1 MLILVHGGCI
11 VMHKTL
17 AALVASLSLLSPTAI
32 HAQALNACD
41 LNGDGAVN
49 ILDVLLAT
57 NMVLSLAPCT
67 ANVIGAGVCNIVM
80 IQRVIDAVVSGTCLT
95 GHSASLNWTAST
107 SSGVAGYYVYR
118 GTVSNGPY
126 TKLTSALVV
135 GTGYTDVAVQAGQ
148 TYYYVITAV
157 DSTNNES
164 AYSNEA
170 PAAIPSP

>member
-1 MLILVHGGCI
+1 
-11 VMHKTL
+11 MHKTL
-17 AALVASLSLLSPTAI
+17 AALVASLSLLSPAAI

-49 ILDVLLAT
+49 ILDVQLAT

-80 IQRVIDAVVSGTCLT
+80 IQRVVNAAVSGTCLT
-95 GHSASLNWTAST
+95 GLGHSASLNWTAST

-118 GTVSNGPY
+118 GTQSSGPY
-126 TKLTSALVV
+126 TKLNSTPVS
-135 GTGYTDVAVQAGQ
+135 GTAYTDLTVQAGQ
-148 TYYYVITAV
+148 TYYYVTTAV
-157 DSTNNES
+157 DSNNNES
-164 AYSNEA
+164 AYSNES